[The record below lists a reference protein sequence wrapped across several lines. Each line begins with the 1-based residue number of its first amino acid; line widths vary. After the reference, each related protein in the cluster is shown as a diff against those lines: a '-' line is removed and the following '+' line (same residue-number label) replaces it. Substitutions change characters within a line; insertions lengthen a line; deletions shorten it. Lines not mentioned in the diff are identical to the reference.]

1 MNDYQKAK
9 EQLQESYL
17 VSASAGTGKTRVL
30 VERYINI
37 LLQNPADLEGIV
49 AITFTEKAAAEMKAR
64 IRQMIRRMNDPALDI
79 SAILD
84 RLNTAPILTIH
95 SFCMRILQEQIQAV
109 GMDPQFRVID
119 AIEESLLR
127 KETLEAFLYQNLQ
140 ASDSPIQTLL
150 KHFDLYQVREMLDSV
165 WQKRADWLFMLQ
177 EGSQKS
183 AKELIQDFRAKHHDY
198 TLSVLR
204 QAFGSPEAQG
214 NLKLLSSYQAR
225 DPDDSLQRAKT
236 TILKVI
242 QQIEAGQIPEEL
254 RDNSLHRAFSL
265 NNTGQKGNW
274 GAGLED
280 LRTAFR
286 NLHNLWLAIRSRLFP
301 FDEKLE
307 YQNAVLLLAFSDLA
321 RRWLHNYRQEL
332 FDRGLIDF
340 SGLELETEAFF
351 RSGSPAAQQCARR
364 FTHLL
369 VDEFQDVSPIQNRIF
384 EAIQVLN
391 PALKTFYVG
400 DEKQS
405 IYRFRGAEVE
415 IFNNY
420 KDSKPLLYLDTNYR
434 STNPLIEFQNRFFDF
449 LFNKQGSKAKFEV
462 GYDKP
467 IKAANGT
474 IVDWVPVELLFINQ
488 DQNEVGENDQE
499 QTPEHPT
506 EFSTIEAEVIAI
518 VQKLIKLHG
527 QPIIKDKQDSLRQAN
542 WRDFTILLRAR
553 THQAIFEK
561 ILRRAGI
568 PYYVASGIGFY
579 QRREVLDVIN
589 FLRVLL
595 NWQDE
600 IALVATLRSPMVGL
614 SDRALMSFATDEG
627 LMAGIKLILSNDPK
641 HLSRINAD
649 DLRQFQRFYDLSR
662 RLIDQMAELTT
673 AELIQKI
680 LDATS
685 YLTILSAFP
694 EGQQSLANVL
704 KLVDL
709 ALEWSTSQDIG
720 PVDYLRR
727 IRLFQAMQIR
737 EGEANLSSEIEDSV
751 TLMTI
756 HSAKG
761 LAFPIVVVPWLN
773 APLRNDHDLV
783 LTHYPNEFACSVKT
797 AFQNEQSFIYNYL
810 AQLEK
815 ERILAEEKRLL
826 YVAATRAESYL
837 IFSAAKGSRRSKS
850 SLWQNISPF
859 FEGQPENLFHKEEF
873 SQAEIAEIYR
883 SLGSITAPPIQT
895 LPDEIKDLIIKRVR
909 PLPSPPRL
917 ENITATAYSEWIS
930 SQTDE
935 QQEYEESA
943 QFAETHSLQRKTLSA
958 LELGTVIHHAF
969 SWWDFKDLETLLSYT
984 GRLLK
989 PHLLEAQEE
998 QKILSLVTE
1007 WGERLIDPDNPLLKY
1022 IHNAVEMNREVDVYG
1037 YFFDT
1042 LLEGK
1047 IDLLLK
1053 MADDQYIIV
1062 DFKSDQIGKYP
1073 SKALVAKYN
1082 AQLDLYVLML
1092 SRWSGCQ
1099 VKQSCLYFIR
1109 NDLLVE
1115 RKVTKDNLQLTEKQ
1129 LKRMI
1134 GDLKSGSG

>member
-1 MNDYQKAK
+1 MNDYQNAK

-64 IRQMIRRMNDPALDI
+64 IRQMIRRINDPALDI

-84 RLNTAPILTIH
+84 RLNTAPIATIH
-95 SFCMRILQEQIQAV
+95 GFCMRILQEQIQAV

-127 KETLEAFLYQNLQ
+127 KETLETFLYHNLQ

-150 KHFDLYQVREMLDSV
+150 KHFDLSQLRVMLDSV
-165 WQKRADWLFMLQ
+165 WQKRSDWLFMLA
-177 EGSQKS
+177 EVSRKS
-183 AKELIQDFRAKHHDY
+183 AQELIQDFQAKHHDY
-198 TLSVLR
+198 TLLVLR
-204 QAFGSPEAQG
+204 QAFGSQEAQEDF
-214 NLKLLSSYQAR
+214 KLLNSYQAR

-236 TILKVI
+236 TILKMI
-242 QQIEAGQIPEEL
+242 QQIEADQIPAEL
-254 RDNSLHRAFSL
+254 WDNSLRQAFSL
-265 NNTGQKGNW
+265 NNKGQKGNW
-274 GAGLED
+274 GTELED
-280 LRTAFR
+280 LRAAFR
-286 NLHNLWLAIRSRLFP
+286 NLHNVWLVTREQIFP
-301 FDEKLE
+301 FNEKIE
-307 YQNAVLLLAFSDLA
+307 DQNAILLLAFSDLA
-321 RRWLHNYRQEL
+321 QRWLHDYRQEL
-332 FDRGLIDF
+332 FERGLIDF

-351 RSGSPAAQQCARR
+351 RSGSLAAQQCARR

-391 PALKTFYVG
+391 PELITFYVG

-420 KDSKPLLYLDTNYR
+420 KNSRPLLYLDTNYR

-449 LFNKQGSKAKFEV
+449 LFNKRGSRAKFEV

-467 IKAANGT
+467 IKAADRTVVN
-474 IVDWVPVELLFINQ
+474 WVPVELVFVNQ
-488 DQNEVGENDQE
+488 DGIEESDNE
-499 QTPEHPT
+499 QTAEHPA
-506 EFSTIEAEVIAI
+506 EFATIEAEVVAI
-518 VQKLIKLHG
+518 VQKLMKLHG
-527 QPIIKDKQDSLRQAN
+527 QPIIKDRPGSLRQAD

-553 THQAIFEK
+553 THQAVFEK
-561 ILRRAGI
+561 ILSRAGI

-614 SDRALMSFATDEG
+614 SDRALMSFATDDG
-627 LMAGIKLILSNDPK
+627 LMAGIKLILSNDPT
-641 HLSRINAD
+641 HLGRINAD
-649 DLRQFQRFYDLSR
+649 DLRQFRRFYDLYC
-662 RLIDQMAELTT
+662 RLCDQMAELTT

-680 LDATS
+680 LDETG

-694 EGQQSLANVL
+694 EEQQVLANVL

-773 APLRNDHDLV
+773 APVRNDYDLV
-783 LTHYPNEFACSVKT
+783 LTHYPNEFACSLKT
-797 AFQNEQSFIYNYL
+797 AFQSEQSFIYNYL

-826 YVAATRAESYL
+826 YVADTRAESYL
-837 IFSAAKGSRRSKS
+837 IFSAASGSRHSKN
-850 SLWQNISPF
+850 SLWQNIAPF
-859 FEGQPENLFHKEEF
+859 FEGQPENLFHKEEL

-883 SLGSITAPPIQT
+883 SLGSLSTPPIQT
-895 LPDEIKDLIIKRVR
+895 LTDEVKDLILRRVQ
-909 PLPSPPRL
+909 PLPPLSRI

-930 SQTDE
+930 SQTDR
-935 QQEYEESA
+935 QLEYAKSA
-943 QFAETHSLQRKTLSA
+943 QFAETHLLQSKAMAA

-969 SWWDFKDLETLLSYT
+969 SWWDFKDLETLLGYT
-984 GRLLK
+984 NRLLK
-989 PHLLEAQEE
+989 PHLLDVQEE
-998 QKILSLVTE
+998 QQILSLVTD
-1007 WGERLIDPDNPLLKY
+1007 WGERLLHPDNLLLKY
-1022 IHNAVEMNREVDVYG
+1022 IHDAVEISREVDIYG
-1037 YFFDT
+1037 YFSET

-1053 MADDQYIIV
+1053 MADTEYIIV
-1062 DFKSDQIGKYP
+1062 DFKSDQIGEHPPKG
-1073 SKALVAKYN
+1073 LIAKYN

-1092 SRWSGCQ
+1092 SRWSGWQ

-1109 NDLLVE
+1109 NGLLIE
-1115 RKVTKDNLQLTEKQ
+1115 RKVTEDHLQLTENQ

-1134 GDLKSGSG
+1134 SGMKSESR

>member
-64 IRQMIRRMNDPALDI
+64 IRQMIRRINDPALDI
-79 SAILD
+79 SVILD
-84 RLNTAPILTIH
+84 QLNTAPISTIH
-95 SFCMRILQEQIQAV
+95 SFCMRLLQEQIQAV

-127 KETLEAFLYQNLQ
+127 KEILEVFLDQNLQ
-140 ASDSPIQTLL
+140 AADSPIQALL
-150 KHFDLYQVREMLDSV
+150 KHFDLYQLREMLDAV
-165 WQKRADWLFMLQ
+165 WQKRADWLFML
-177 EGSQKS
+177 EAVSRKS
-183 AKELIQDFRAKHHDY
+183 AKELIQDFRVKHHDY
-198 TLSVLR
+198 SLLVLKEG
-204 QAFGSPEAQG
+204 FGSPEAQE
-214 NLKLLSSYQAR
+214 NLKLLNSYQAR
-225 DPDDSLQRAKT
+225 DPDDSLQRSKT

-242 QQIEAGQIPEEL
+242 QQIEADQIPTEL
-254 RDNSLHRAFSL
+254 WDNSLHQAFGL
-265 NNTGQKGNW
+265 NNKGQKSNW
-274 GAGLED
+274 GAELED
-280 LRTAFR
+280 LRAAFR
-286 NLHNLWLAIRSRLFP
+286 NLHDVWLVTREQLFP
-301 FDEKLE
+301 FHEKIE
-307 YQNAVLLLAFSDLA
+307 DQNAILLLEFSDLA

-332 FDRGLIDF
+332 FERGLIDF

-351 RSGSPAAQQCARR
+351 RSGSSAAQQCARR
-364 FTHLL
+364 FSHLL

-384 EAIQVLN
+384 EAIQGLN
-391 PALKTFYVG
+391 PALITFYVG

-420 KDSKPLLYLDTNYR
+420 KNSKPLLYLDTNYR
-434 STNPLIEFQNRFFDF
+434 SIKQLIEFQNRFFDF
-449 LFNKQGSKAKFEV
+449 LLNRQSSTAKFEV

-467 IKAANGT
+467 IKAADST
-474 IVDWVPVELLFINQ
+474 AVDWVPVELVFVNQ
-488 DQNEVGENDQE
+488 DEVEESEEE
-499 QTPEHPT
+499 QTSERST

-518 VQKLIKLHG
+518 IQKLRKLHG
-527 QPIIKDKQDSLRQAN
+527 QPLIKDRQGSLRQAN

-553 THQAIFEK
+553 THQAVFEK
-561 ILRRAGI
+561 NLRLAGI
-568 PYYVASGIGFY
+568 PYYVAAGIGFY

-614 SDRALMSFATDEG
+614 SDRALMSFTTDDG
-627 LMAGIKLILSNDPK
+627 LMAGVKLILNNDPT
-641 HLSRINAD
+641 HLGRISAG
-649 DLRQFQRFYDLSR
+649 DLRQFQRFYDLYCK
-662 RLIDQMAELTT
+662 LCDQLAELTT

-680 LDATS
+680 LDETG

-694 EGQQSLANVL
+694 EEQQALANVF

-727 IRLFQAMQIR
+727 VRLFQAMQIR
-737 EGEANLSSEIEDSV
+737 EGEANLSSEIEDSI

-761 LAFPIVVVPWLN
+761 LAFPIAVVPWLN
-773 APLRNDHDLV
+773 TPLRNDHDLV
-783 LTHYPNEFACSVKT
+783 LTHYPNEFACSLKT
-797 AFQNEQSFIYNYL
+797 AFQSEQSFIYNYL

-837 IFSAAKGSRRSKS
+837 IFSAAAGSRRSKN
-850 SLWQNISPF
+850 SLWQSISPF
-859 FEGQPENLFHKEEF
+859 FEGQPENLLHKEEF
-873 SQAEIAEIYR
+873 SQTEIAAIYR
-883 SLGSITAPPIQT
+883 SLGSITTPPIQI
-895 LPDEIKDLIIKRVR
+895 LPDEIKDLISRRVQ
-909 PLPSPPRL
+909 PLPSHSRL
-917 ENITATAYSEWIS
+917 DNITATAYSKWIS
-930 SQTDE
+930 SQTGE
-935 QQEYEESA
+935 QLRYEESA
-943 QFAETHSLQRKTLSA
+943 QLIETQSLQRKTLSA
-958 LELGTVIHHAF
+958 LELGTVIHHAC
-969 SWWDFKDLETLLSYT
+969 SWWDFKDLATLLGYA

-989 PHLLEAQEE
+989 PYLLDAQEE
-998 QKILSLVTE
+998 QEILSLVKD
-1007 WGERLIDPDNPLLKY
+1007 WGMRLIDSENPLFKY
-1022 IHNAVEMNREVDVYG
+1022 IHNAVEVSREVDIYG

-1053 MADDQYIIV
+1053 MADAQYIIV
-1062 DFKSDQIGKYP
+1062 DFKSDQIGEYP

-1092 SRWSGCQ
+1092 SRWSGCR

-1109 NDLLVE
+1109 NGLLIE
-1115 RKVTKDNLQLTEKQ
+1115 RKVTEDNLRLTEKQ
-1129 LKRMI
+1129 LQRMLS
-1134 GDLKSGSG
+1134 DLKSETR